1 MCPSWA
7 EIAQIDSKDRLQS
20 RNCSETTILRCMS
33 TSPTSSYPSWAEIAP
48 IDSKDRFQSRNCFE
62 TNYSEMYVSKPY
74 DLVSIMADIALI
86 DSENV
91 YYWPNLQIFRPK
103 QAFLA
108 KYIVLNTE
116 TMYI

>member
-1 MCPSWA
+1 
-7 EIAQIDSKDRLQS
+7 
-20 RNCSETTILRCMS
+20 
-33 TSPTSSYPSWAEIAP
+33 
-48 IDSKDRFQSRNCFE
+48 
-62 TNYSEMYVSKPY
+62 MYVSKPY
-74 DLVSIMADIALI
+74 ELVSIMANIALI

-116 TMYI
+116 TMYNDDW